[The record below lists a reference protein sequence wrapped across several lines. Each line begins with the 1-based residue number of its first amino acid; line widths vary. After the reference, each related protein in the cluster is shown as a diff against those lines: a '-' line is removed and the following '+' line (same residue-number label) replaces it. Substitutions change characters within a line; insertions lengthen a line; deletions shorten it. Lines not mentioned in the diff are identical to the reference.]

1 MSVLQQPRPED
12 LKLVRDAGGRKGGP
26 PDSKRASPKS
36 ATPRLALLHTLG
48 GIAFRILQT
57 AWWFVEPIFDPES
70 GLRQR
75 WERGGSLTLSDMGLF
90 AAAAVFLGAL
100 LLITVMGVR
109 VLVLVVQIVR
119 AFAGVLR
126 VITGF

>member
-1 MSVLQQPRPED
+1 
-12 LKLVRDAGGRKGGP
+12 
-26 PDSKRASPKS
+26 
-36 ATPRLALLHTLG
+36 
-48 GIAFRILQT
+48 LQT